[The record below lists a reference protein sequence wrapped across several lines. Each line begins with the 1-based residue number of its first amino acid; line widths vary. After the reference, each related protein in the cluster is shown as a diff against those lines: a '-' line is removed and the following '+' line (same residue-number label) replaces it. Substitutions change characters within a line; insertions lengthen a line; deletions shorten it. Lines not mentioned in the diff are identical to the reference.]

1 MGAEE
6 FEELRPLLFS
16 IAYRILGSVSEAE
29 DAVQET
35 WLRYHASSTVPIS
48 LKSFLSAVVTRVSID
63 VLRSARVRRESYVGQ
78 WLPEPLLTDDEST
91 AYPDPEHAAELADS
105 LSMAALLLLERLSPE
120 QRAVFVLHDV
130 FAFPFSEIAEVVG
143 KSETACRQLASRARR
158 LMKDGRP
165 RFDVDPQERDDLAA
179 RFFDAVT
186 VGDVDE
192 LRELLAADVEVYGDG
207 GGKAP
212 QWMRVVVGM
221 DNVARMFAG
230 LGSRFADA
238 GIQVEQTRGQRSAGS
253 GVPRPGRP
261 GHQRDRARRARRS
274 GPGDPLGD
282 QPRQAAPPRP
292 RGRCLGADARDGRQD
307 DPVMRAVPE
316 MEGSWH
322 ERDHPTR
329 DQVRPAL
336 PA

>member
-1 MGAEE
+1 VGAEE
-6 FEELRPLLFS
+6 FEDLRPLLFS

-35 WLRYHASSTVPIS
+35 WLRYQASTTPPIS

-91 AYPDPEHAAELADS
+91 YDDPEHAAELADS

-130 FAFPFSEIAEVVG
+130 FAFPYGEIAEVIG
-143 KSETACRQLASRARR
+143 KTEASCRQLGSRARR
-158 LMKDGRP
+158 QMQEGRP
-165 RFDVDPQERDDLAA
+165 RFDVDRREREELAA

-192 LRELLAADVEVYGDG
+192 LRQLLADDVEVYGDG
-207 GGKAP
+207 GGNAP
-212 QWMRVVVGM
+212 QWMRVILGL

-230 LGSRFADA
+230 LGRRFAGTGLQVERHEVNGQPGAVFRDA
-238 GIQVEQTRGQRSAGS
+238 SGRVINVMTLDVVDGRIQVIRSVINPEKLHHLGPVADAWALMRET
-253 GVPRPGRP
+253 PPGR
-261 GHQRDRARRARRS
+261 
-274 GPGDPLGD
+274 
-282 QPRQAAPPRP
+282 
-292 RGRCLGADARDGRQD
+292 
-307 DPVMRAVPE
+307 
-316 MEGSWH
+316 
-322 ERDHPTR
+322 
-329 DQVRPAL
+329 
-336 PA
+336 

>member
-1 MGAEE
+1 VSAEA

-35 WLRYHASSTVPIS
+35 WLRYHASSTPPIS

-78 WLPEPLLTDDEST
+78 WLPEPLLTDDAST

-120 QRAVFVLHDV
+120 QRAVFVLHDI
-130 FAFPFSEIAEVVG
+130 FSFPFSEIADVVG

-158 LMKDGRP
+158 LMRDGRP
-165 RFDVDPQERDDLAA
+165 KFDVDRRERDELAA

-192 LRELLAADVEVYGDG
+192 LRGLLAADVEVYGDG

-212 QWMRVVVGM
+212 QWMRVIVGL

-230 LGSRFADA
+230 LGRRFAVSGLQVEPHEVNGQPGAVFRDA
-238 GIQVEQTRGQRSAGS
+238 SGRVINVLALDVLDGRIQVIRSVINPDKLRHIGPVADAWALMRETPS
-253 GVPRPGRP
+253 DPGR
-261 GHQRDRARRARRS
+261 
-274 GPGDPLGD
+274 
-282 QPRQAAPPRP
+282 
-292 RGRCLGADARDGRQD
+292 
-307 DPVMRAVPE
+307 
-316 MEGSWH
+316 
-322 ERDHPTR
+322 
-329 DQVRPAL
+329 
-336 PA
+336 

>member
-35 WLRYHASSTVPIS
+35 WLRYHASTTPPIS

-63 VLRSARVRRESYVGQ
+63 VLRSARVRRESYVGH
-78 WLPEPLLTDDEST
+78 WLPEPLLTDDDAPS
-91 AYPDPEHAAELADS
+91 YHDPEHAAELADS

-130 FAFPFSEIAEVVG
+130 FAFPFSEIAEAIG
-143 KSETACRQLASRARR
+143 RSEVACRQLASRARR
-158 LMKDGRP
+158 LMEDGRP
-165 RFDVDPQERDDLAA
+165 RFDVDRRDREELAA

-192 LRELLAADVEVYGDG
+192 LRGLLAADVEVYGDG

-212 QWMRVVVGM
+212 QWMRVVVGQ

-230 LGSRFADA
+230 LGRRFAGAGLQVEPHEVNGQPGAVFRDA
-238 GIQVEQTRGQRSAGS
+238 SGGVINVMALDVLDGRIQVIRSVINPDKLHHLGPVADAWALMRETPPG
-253 GVPRPGRP
+253 PGR
-261 GHQRDRARRARRS
+261 
-274 GPGDPLGD
+274 
-282 QPRQAAPPRP
+282 
-292 RGRCLGADARDGRQD
+292 
-307 DPVMRAVPE
+307 
-316 MEGSWH
+316 
-322 ERDHPTR
+322 
-329 DQVRPAL
+329 
-336 PA
+336 